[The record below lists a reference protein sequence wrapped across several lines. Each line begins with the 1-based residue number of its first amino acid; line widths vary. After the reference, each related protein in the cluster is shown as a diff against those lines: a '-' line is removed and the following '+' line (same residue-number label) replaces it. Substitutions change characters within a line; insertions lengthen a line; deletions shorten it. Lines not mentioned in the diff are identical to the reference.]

1 MASKARVAA
10 NFMNR
15 YSAFGLLRGAFNG
28 QKHWQP
34 AWRDPE
40 PKASYDIIII
50 GGGGHGLA
58 TAYYLAKV
66 HGLKNIAVLEKGW
79 IGGGNTGR
87 NTTIV
92 RSNYRLTPLHNLFEF
107 GLKMWEHLS
116 DELNYNVMFSP
127 RGAMFLGHSDADMT
141 KLAERGDAMRCSG
154 IDADL
159 MTRDQVAK
167 LEPLI
172 DMSRSAR
179 FPVEG
184 GLIQRRG
191 GTARHDAV
199 AWGYAR
205 AADRL
210 GVDIIQKC
218 EVTGFV
224 RYDGAVVGVETTR
237 GTILLSGEVRKHS
250 PVTGGQQDAAGR
262 EHPSRKQGHGEPV
275 LHVEAALERRPA
287 EPASSPA
294 QQISEKLGRAL
305 AESGEGETRTIA
317 STAVKSLTIT
327 LQPDR
332 LGAVQVSLTLQAEGL
347 HVRIIASETATAD
360 MLRQDRHQLD
370 GLLQPLAGDAQASQ
384 VTVSIES
391 AQEGIDASILT
402 ESESSPRFET
412 GPSDYGSRRP
422 RSDAN
427 GTPSPGKGESGNHS
441 SEGMMHHEDIAL
453 VRRRLPGVIVV

>member
-1 MASKARVAA
+1 VDAD
-10 NFMNR
+10 FMNR

-40 PKASYDIIII
+40 PKASYDIIVI

-66 HGLKNIAVLEKGW
+66 HGLKNIAVLEKGY

-92 RSNYRLTPLHNLFEF
+92 RSNYRLAPLHNLFEF

-127 RGAMFLGHSDADMT
+127 RGSLTLGHSDADMT
-141 KLAERGDAMRCSG
+141 MLAQRGDAMRCDG
-154 IDADL
+154 IDAEL

-167 LEPLI
+167 FEPLL
-172 DMSRSAR
+172 DMSRTAR

-184 GLIQRRG
+184 AMIQRRG

-205 AADRL
+205 GADSF

-224 RYDGAVVGVETTR
+224 RDGDAVVGVETTR
-237 GTILLSGEVRKHS
+237 GTIG
-250 PVTGGQQDAAGR
+250 AGR
-262 EHPSRKQGHGEPV
+262 VGICVAGHSG
-275 LHVEAALERRPA
+275 HVAAMAGL
-287 EPASSPA
+287 
-294 QQISEKLGRAL
+294 KLPI
-305 AESGEGETRTIA
+305 ES
-317 STAVKSLTIT
+317 
-327 LQPDR
+327 Q
-332 LGAVQVSLTLQAEGL
+332 TLQAMVTEGVKPMIRSVIQTQSL
-347 HVRIIASETATAD
+347 HCYISQSDKGGIVFGGDPDNWPSYAQRGNPMIMEGAIAQGLALVPALSRLRMVRTWSGVTDMSFDGSPIIGETPVRNLFLNGGWCYGGFKATPASGWTYAHTLATGKPHA
-360 MLRQDRHQLD
+360 LNAPFSLERFTT
-370 GLLQPLAGDAQASQ
+370 GA
-384 VTVSIES
+384 T
-391 AQEGIDASILT
+391 ID
-402 ESESSPRFET
+402 ET
-412 GPSDYGSRRP
+412 GSGPMPNSR
-422 RSDAN
+422 
-427 GTPSPGKGESGNHS
+427 
-441 SEGMMHHEDIAL
+441 
-453 VRRRLPGVIVV
+453 

>member
-1 MASKARVAA
+1 LARKTRVDAH
-10 NFMNR
+10 FMSR

-40 PKASYDIIII
+40 PKPHYDIIII

-92 RSNYRLTPLHNLFEF
+92 RSNYRLKPLHDLFEF

-127 RGAMFLGHSDADMT
+127 RGAMFLGHSDADMV
-141 KLAERGDAMRCSG
+141 KLAERGDAMRCDG

-159 MTRDQVAK
+159 MTRDEVAK
-167 LEPLI
+167 LEPLL
-172 DMSRSAR
+172 DMSRDAR
-179 FPVEG
+179 FPIQG

-191 GTARHDAV
+191 GSARHDAV

-205 AADRL
+205 GADML

-224 RYDGAVVGVETTR
+224 RDGDSVVGVETTR
-237 GTILLSGEVRKHS
+237 GRIG
-250 PVTGGQQDAAGR
+250 AGR
-262 EHPSRKQGHGEPV
+262 VGICVAGNSGHVAGLAGLKLPV
-275 LHVEAALERRPA
+275 
-287 EPASSPA
+287 
-294 QQISEKLGRAL
+294 
-305 AESGEGETRTIA
+305 ES
-317 STAVKSLTIT
+317 
-327 LQPDR
+327 Q
-332 LGAVQVSLTLQAEGL
+332 TLQAMVTEGVKPMINSVIMSQSL
-347 HVRIIASETATAD
+347 HCYISQSDKGGVVFGGDPDNWPSYAQRGNPMVMEGAVAQGLALVPALSRLRMVRTWSGVTDMSFDGAPIIGETPVRNLFLNGGWCYGGFKATPASGWTYAHTLATGTPHA
-360 MLRQDRHQLD
+360 LNAPFALD
-370 GLLQPLAGDAQASQ
+370 
-384 VTVSIES
+384 
-391 AQEGIDASILT
+391 
-402 ESESSPRFET
+402 RFERGATIDETGT
-412 GPSDYGSRRP
+412 GPMPNSR
-422 RSDAN
+422 
-427 GTPSPGKGESGNHS
+427 
-441 SEGMMHHEDIAL
+441 
-453 VRRRLPGVIVV
+453 